1 MAELPR
7 VVWDE
12 ANLHHL
18 LVERAE
24 RQISCEE
31 VEDLLTDRE
40 TVQEEANEGRW
51 LAIGRTRS
59 GRPLA
64 VVCIGQQEVRPYTA
78 WQISEQRW
86 SAAHGR

>member
-31 VEDLLTDRE
+31 VEDVLTDRE
-40 TVQEEANEGRW
+40 TVQEEANEEDGWQSAAR
-51 LAIGRTRS
+51 G
-59 GRPLA
+59 A
-64 VVCIGQQEVRPYTA
+64 VVL
-78 WQISEQRW
+78 
-86 SAAHGR
+86 